1 MQARFELPD
10 RVMRDLEALAVA
22 EGTTPDVIIRRLV
35 TEHLQQHSSPSQ
47 IKKEVQLP
55 LIPVAETGPIGPLS
69 GTDLDDL
76 FAHEDLA
83 S

>member
-10 RVMRDLEALAVA
+10 KAMRELEALAAA
-22 EGTTPDVIIRRLV
+22 EGTTPDVLIRRLV
-35 TEHLQQHSSPSQ
+35 TEHLRKHSPPSQ

-55 LIPVAETGPIGPLS
+55 LIPMAETGPIRPLT
-69 GTDLDDL
+69 GADLDDL
-76 FAHEDLA
+76 FAREDLA

>member
-1 MQARFELPD
+1 MQASLELPD
-10 RVMRDLEALAVA
+10 KVMRELEALAVA
-22 EGTTPDVIIRRLV
+22 EGTTPDLLIRRPV

-47 IKKEVQLP
+47 VKKEVQLP
-55 LIPVAETGPIGPLS
+55 LIPVAETGPIRSLS

-76 FAHEDLA
+76 FAREDLA